1 MDEINEKAIKEIIAY
16 YDNKNEVHDE
26 PSDSEND
33 DEHDN
38 ITDLVTLVEE
48 AHRKKEENEAKKENG
63 QTEELTSVQSAEDNT
78 PQSEEN
84 ETEETESG
92 EQSEVLEEYSEKQ
105 DLGEAEQEPGE
116 TEQSVKAADEKD
128 EKIPSKDE
136 EKDEK
141 ERKMPVITPVYDLSE
156 PEEEVYHLSRK
167 QIWTA
172 VIVTVLIAAL
182 ASVFI
187 FVDTGFIGRYKQ
199 NFVKNTAAVL
209 DKFGIELNTDDTG
222 TKNVKEAGSRR
233 ASSYKTVTV
242 PMENAGKSVFANY
255 RGGIVCA
262 YTNYLSLIGS
272 DGALVWENTT
282 TIVDPILKTAGNYI
296 LIAEK
301 GGRKLCLYNDSRMIY
316 ETDAE
321 DNILTCNVSS
331 NGDTVIVTEKS
342 SYKGAIAVFNRD
354 GNQVFAWY
362 SGNENIISADIS
374 AVSRRVAVALLNSDD
389 KVRSTIQVFDM
400 NQKESLVQA
409 IFEDTILF
417 EVDFIQDTIDAFGDN
432 CIAGLTSD
440 GELIYDKR
448 FENAEFVHYGAD
460 EKGNKILLFDNTNI
474 PLVNIYNSDAV
485 LKHQFISDELPDFVN
500 IFGKYIAYNSG
511 RDIVYGKTGRNQL
524 AKYTA
529 SMDIKELIM
538 LDENTVAIV
547 YSNNIEIVR
556 M

>member
-1 MDEINEKAIKEIIAY
+1 MDEINEKAIEEIIAY
-16 YDNKNEVHDE
+16 YDNQDEVHDE
-26 PSDSEND
+26 PFDLENENKD
-33 DEHDN
+33 PN
-38 ITDLVTLVEE
+38 NVTDLVALVEA
-48 AHRKKEENEAKKENG
+48 AHKKKEENEARLEKENS
-63 QTEELTSVQSAEDNT
+63 QPEELISEAEQSFDDNIL
-78 PQSEEN
+78 QSEEN
-84 ETEETESG
+84 ETEQTEPREPEE
-92 EQSEVLEEYSEKQ
+92 EQSEILEEENPK
-105 DLGEAEQEPGE
+105 EQALEE
-116 TEQSVKAADEKD
+116 VKEEEN
-128 EKIPSKDE
+128 EKIPLKDE
-136 EKDEK
+136 EDDEK
-141 ERKMPVITPVYDLSE
+141 EQKIPVITPVYDLSE

-172 VIVTVLIAAL
+172 VIVTVLIASL

-199 NFVKNTAAVL
+199 NFAKNAAIIL
-209 DKFGIELNTDDTG
+209 DKFGIELNIDDTK
-222 TKNVKEAGSRR
+222 TKNVKEPSSRK
-233 ASSYKTVTV
+233 ASYKTVTV

-272 DGALVWENTT
+272 DGTLVWENTT

-301 GGRKLCLYNDSRMIY
+301 GGRKLCLYNDSRLIY
-316 ETDAE
+316 ETDTE

-331 NGDTVIVTEKS
+331 NGDTVIVAEKS

-374 AVSRRVAVALLNSDD
+374 AVTRRVAVALLNSDD
-389 KVRSTIQVFDM
+389 RVRSTIQIFDM

-417 EVDFIQDTIDAFGDN
+417 EVDFIGDTIDAFGDN

-440 GELIYDKR
+440 GKLIYDKR
-448 FENAEFVHYGAD
+448 FENAEFVHYGID
-460 EKGNKILLFDNTNI
+460 EEGNKILLFDNTNI

-485 LKHQFISDELPDFVN
+485 LKHQFTSDELPDFVE
-500 IFGKYIAYNSG
+500 IFGKYIVYNSG

-529 SMDIKELIM
+529 SMDIKKLMM
-538 LDENTVAIV
+538 LDEKTIAIV
-547 YSNNIEIVR
+547 YSNNIEIVG